1 MENTRHRE
9 SLSSRGAGGGRMRA
23 IFPNGTSASSCRRTR
38 LERKL
43 PNPGITEALAPFM
56 FTSAELRVCVPGK
69 VLSDTIHLYSFI

>member
-1 MENTRHRE
+1 
-9 SLSSRGAGGGRMRA
+9 MRA

-43 PNPGITEALAPFM
+43 PNRGIAEALAPFM
-56 FTSAELRVCVPGK
+56 FTSAEAAELRVCVPGK